1 MSNRSLTGENVQT
14 TKASA
19 CNNFS
24 VQGVSGPMRGNHL
37 LNSFDTMQT
46 ETDIMKRGGCSN
58 SHYQL
63 PPTSNR
69 SDRFTSSK
77 KSGKA
82 SRAQTPKSSLAS

>member
-1 MSNRSLTGENVQT
+1 MNNRSLTGENVQT

-19 CNNFS
+19 NYS

-46 ETDIMKRGGCSN
+46 ETDVMKRGGN

-69 SDRFTSSK
+69 S
-77 KSGKA
+77 
-82 SRAQTPKSSLAS
+82 